1 MAVDATQTC
10 EVCQRPKAD
19 HVCLRGLS
27 HPLPLPSRRV
37 GVVVVDWL
45 LGLPMTALSFDQVQ
59 VHVNHLSGK
68 VHAATALPPF
78 FIDRGQQ
85 TRLPLS
91 LPDLRAAGEPPAAYA
106 TRAQALEQEVLA
118 LLHAAQQERKA
129 ALDRGRVDTTLE
141 VGDRV
146 LLRIK
151 ELLNATKVGKSCP
164 RWEGPF
170 TVEAVA
176 VPAGPTRTGP
186 GPAGSPSAPW
196 SSFSTAR
203 PSASGPT
210 TQWYADRVAPPPA
223 TRGSL
228 WNTSRSSRSGSR
240 NTRRPPLGALRPS
253 GHGGGR
259 GLSLPREPP
268 LEPLLEPLPRPLR
281 PSAARLSWVVGTGGV
296 RRRSRNS
303 TNVASGVR
311 SPHSWTRPRP
321 ALPGWLW
328 RSQSVGVVA
337 GRLFSRPASIDL
349 LAIIFV

>member
-37 GVVVVDWL
+37 GVVGVDWL
-45 LGLPMTALSFDQVQ
+45 VGLPMTALSFDQVQ

-106 TRAQALEQEVLA
+106 TRVQALEQEVLA

-151 ELLNATKVGKSCP
+151 ELLNTTKVGKSCP

-210 TQWYADRVAPPPA
+210 TQWQ
-223 TRGSL
+223 G
-228 WNTSRSSRSGSR
+228 
-240 NTRRPPLGALRPS
+240 
-253 GHGGGR
+253 
-259 GLSLPREPP
+259 
-268 LEPLLEPLPRPLR
+268 R
-281 PSAARLSWVVGTGGV
+281 PSADDSWKPVEHLALFPERVAEYEAASARRPEAV
-296 RRRSRNS
+296 RAWRR
-303 TNVASGVR
+303 AG
-311 SPHSWTRPRP
+311 
-321 ALPGWLW
+321 ALPPSGAAAGAPAGTPPTPVPPGSAGWW
-328 RSQSVGVVA
+328 R
-337 GRLFSRPASIDL
+337 AST
-349 LAIIFV
+349 

>member
-37 GVVVVDWL
+37 GVVGVDWL
-45 LGLPMTALSFDQVQ
+45 VGLPMTALSFDQVQ

-106 TRAQALEQEVLA
+106 TRVQALEQEVLA

-151 ELLNATKVGKSCP
+151 ELLNTTKVGKSCP

-210 TQWYADRVAPPPA
+210 TQWQ
-223 TRGSL
+223 G
-228 WNTSRSSRSGSR
+228 
-240 NTRRPPLGALRPS
+240 
-253 GHGGGR
+253 
-259 GLSLPREPP
+259 
-268 LEPLLEPLPRPLR
+268 R
-281 PSAARLSWVVGTGGV
+281 PSADDSWKPVEHLALFPERVAEYEAASARRPEAVRAWRRAGALPPSGAAAGAPAGTPPTPPPTQ
-296 RRRSRNS
+296 R
-303 TNVASGVR
+303 
-311 SPHSWTRPRP
+311 RP
-321 ALPGWLW
+321 AQLGGGHWW
-328 RSQSVGVVA
+328 R
-337 GRLFSRPASIDL
+337 AST
-349 LAIIFV
+349 